1 MIIIN
6 NNDVDEMENLK
17 NYLTSNS
24 KFDMKDLEG
33 KSIFQDLKFFV
44 LNKVFFYHK
53 KKIEFI
59 EVNKFADFFFKIH
72 ITFG

>member
-6 NNDVDEMENLK
+6 NNDVDEMENL
-17 NYLTSNS
+17 
-24 KFDMKDLEG
+24 KDLEG

>member
-1 MIIIN
+1 MLIIYYFIKGRMTNQQHIIYVNDMIIIN

-33 KSIFQDLKFFV
+33 KSIF
-44 LNKVFFYHK
+44 
-53 KKIEFI
+53 
-59 EVNKFADFFFKIH
+59 
-72 ITFG
+72 

>member
-6 NNDVDEMENLK
+6 NNDVDEMENL
-17 NYLTSNS
+17 
-24 KFDMKDLEG
+24 KDLEG

-72 ITFG
+72 IKSG

>member
-1 MIIIN
+1 MTNQQHIIYVNDMIIIN

-33 KSIFQDLKFFV
+33 KSIF
-44 LNKVFFYHK
+44 
-53 KKIEFI
+53 
-59 EVNKFADFFFKIH
+59 
-72 ITFG
+72 